1 MKFFINRFKTL
12 LSLFNFF
19 LVPKRVI
26 LLPIIIILLLVAVL
40 LVFSKGFAVVAPFVY
55 TLF

>member
-1 MKFFINRFKTL
+1 MKFFLNRLKTL

-19 LVPKRVI
+19 LAPKRVI
-26 LLPIIIILLLVAVL
+26 LLPMVIVLLLVAVL

>member
-1 MKFFINRFKTL
+1 MKFLYNRLKTL

-19 LVPKRVI
+19 LAPKRVI
-26 LLPIIIILLLVAVL
+26 LMPMVIVLLLVAVL
-40 LVFSKGFAVVAPFVY
+40 LVFTKGFAVVAPFVY

>member
-1 MKFFINRFKTL
+1 MKFLLNRIKTL

-19 LVPKRVI
+19 LAPKRVI
-26 LLPIIIILLLVAVL
+26 LLPMVIVLLLVAVL
-40 LVFSKGFAVVAPFVY
+40 LIFSKGFAVVAPFVY